1 MKNNDKKINILK
13 DIILKNIFLESEF
26 FERTSKEVVEKITEI
41 FIERGYVYEQK
52 NENLNLIVTYRIF
65 LEGEKKRIAYYV
77 LTFREIFETDIDFE
91 SFSKNKR
98 AENYFF
104 KNFVDNVLWP
114 YLRIYL
120 NEILMKS
127 ALPSIVLPLSTGN
140 REVDLQDN

>member
-1 MKNNDKKINILK
+1 LK

-52 NENLNLIVTYRIF
+52 NEDLNLIVTYRIF

-77 LTFREIFETDIDFE
+77 LTFREIFETDMDFE

-98 AENYFF
+98 AENYFL

-120 NEILMKS
+120 NEILMKA
-127 ALPSIVLPLSTGN
+127 ALPNIVLPVSPGN
-140 REVDLQDN
+140 RQVDLQDNKH